1 MAPTN
6 RLSPIPQPPTKP
18 VVGNMLSLD
27 PTAPVQNL
35 ARLAR
40 ELGPIFWLDMMGA
53 PVVFVAGH
61 DLVDELSDEKRFD
74 KAVRGPLRRVRAI
87 GGDGLFTADTDE
99 PNWSKAH
106 NILLQ
111 PFGNRAMQSYHPSM
125 VDIAEQ
131 LVKKW
136 ERLNADEEIDV
147 VHDMTALTLD
157 TIGLCGF
164 DYRFNSFY
172 RRDYHPFVASLVRSL
187 ETIMMIRGLP
197 LENLWMQKR
206 RRDMASDVEF
216 MNRMVDE
223 IVAERRKN
231 ATAADDKKDM
241 LAAMMTGVDRA
252 TGTQLD
258 DVNIRYQINTFL
270 IAGHETTSGLLSCT
284 IYALLKHPEVLKKAY
299 EEVDRVLGPDINA
312 RPTYQQVTQL
322 TYITQVLKEA
332 LRMWPPAPAYGISP
346 LKDETIGGKYKLRK
360 NTFVTV
366 LVLALHRDPSVWGP
380 NPDAF
385 NPENFSREAEAA
397 RPVNAWKPFGNGQ
410 RACIGRG
417 FAMHEAALAIGMI
430 LQRFKLIDVHRYQ
443 MHLKE
448 TLTIKPEGFKI
459 KVRPR
464 TDQERGSFTGAAT
477 ATPAANPAAPRARTR
492 PGHNTPL
499 LVLYGSNLGTAEEL
513 ATRVADLAEINGFA
527 TTLAPLDDHVG
538 KLPTQGGVLIFCA
551 SYNGAAPDNATQF
564 VQWLGSELPRDA
576 FANLRYAVF
585 GCGNSDWAAT
595 YQSIPRFI
603 DEQLAAH
610 GGKSVYARGEGDARS
625 DLDGQFEQWFAKA
638 APEAVKEFGVD
649 TGLSRNAE
657 DEPLYSIEPL
667 APSVT
672 NTVVALGGAAPM
684 QLLANTELQ
693 NKTGPYASERSTRHI
708 EVQLPPGALYR
719 VGDHLSVVPR
729 NDPALVDS
737 VARRFG
743 FLPSDQIRL
752 QVADGRRAQLPVG
765 EAVSVGRLL
774 TDFVELQQV
783 ATRKQIQILS
793 EHTRCPVTKPKLL
806 AFVGEDAASGERY
819 RSDILGKRKSVFDLL
834 EEHPACELPL
844 HVYLE
849 MLSLLAPRYYSISSS
864 PSVDASRCSVT
875 VAVVDAPAASGR
887 GIYKGICSN
896 YLAGRRAGE
905 TIYATLRETK
915 AGFRLPADPTVPVIM
930 IGPGTGLAPFR
941 GFLQER
947 AALKARGAALG
958 PAMLF
963 FGCRHPEQDY
973 LYADELKGFA
983 ADGITEL
990 RTGFSRGEGP
1000 KTYVQNLI
1008 AAEKDRVW
1016 ALIEQGAIIYV
1027 CGDGGKMEPDVKATL
1042 VAIYRERRAADAA
1055 SRPALDR
1062 RPRRQKSLR
1071 TRRLGGRVETFQC
1084 RRRLV
1089 RDCAQER

>member
-1 MAPTN
+1 MASSN
-6 RLSPIPQPPTKP
+6 RLSPIPHPPTKP

-27 PTAPVQNL
+27 STAPVQNL
-35 ARLAR
+35 TRLAK

-53 PVVFVAGH
+53 PLVIVSGH
-61 DLVDELSDEKRFD
+61 DLVHELSDEKRFD

-87 GGDGLFTADTDE
+87 AGDGLFTADTSE

-172 RRDYHPFVASLVRSL
+172 RRDYHPFVESLVRSL

-206 RRDMASDVEF
+206 RRDLAGDVAF
-216 MNRMVDE
+216 MNKMVDE
-223 IVAERRKN
+223 IVAERRRN
-231 ATAADDKKDM
+231 SDGASDKKDM
-241 LAAMMTGVDRA
+241 LGAMMSGVDRS
-252 TGTQLD
+252 TGEQLD

-284 IYALLKHPEVLKKAY
+284 LYALLKHPEVLRKAY
-299 EEVDRVLGPDINA
+299 EEVDRVLGPDMA
-312 RPTYQQVTQL
+312 VKPTYQQVTQL
-322 TYITQVLKEA
+322 TYITQILKES
-332 LRMWPPAPAYGISP
+332 LRLWPPAPAYGISP
-346 LKDETIGGKYKLRK
+346 LQDETIGGQYRLKK

-385 NPENFSREAEAA
+385 DPENFSREAEAA

-430 LQRFKLIDVHRYQ
+430 LQRFRLIDVNRYQ

-448 TLTIKPEGFKI
+448 TLTIKPDGFRI
-459 KVRPR
+459 KVRAR
-464 TDQERGSFTGAAT
+464 GEQERGTHAGPAAAAAGAA
-477 ATPAANPAAPRARTR
+477 PGPRARTR

-513 ATRVADLAEINGFA
+513 ATRVADLAEVNGFA
-527 TTLAPLDDHVG
+527 TRLAPLDDFVG
-538 KLPTQGGVLIFCA
+538 KLPEQGGVLIFCA
-551 SYNGAAPDNATQF
+551 SYNGAPPDNATQF
-564 VQWLGSELPRDA
+564 VKWLRGDLPKDA
-576 FANLRYAVF
+576 FSKLRYAVF

-595 YQSIPRFI
+595 YQSVPRLI
-603 DEQLAAH
+603 DEQLADH
-610 GGKSVYARGEGDARS
+610 GGRSVTARGEGDARG
-625 DLDGQFEQWFAKA
+625 DLDGEFESWFAKL
-638 APEAVKEFGVD
+638 APLATREFGIESSF
-649 TGLSRNAE
+649 SRSAE
-657 DEPLYSIEPL
+657 DEPLYRIEPV
-667 APSVT
+667 APSALNAVA
-672 NTVVALGGAAPM
+672 ALGGAAPM
-684 QLLANTELQ
+684 KVLASAELQ
-693 NKTGPYASERSTRHI
+693 NKGGAHPSDRSTRHI
-708 EVQLPPGALYR
+708 EVQLPPGVSYR

-743 FLPSDQIRL
+743 FLPADVIRL
-752 QVADGRRAQLPVG
+752 QVAEGRRAQLPAG
-765 EAVSVGRLL
+765 EPVSVGRLL

-783 ATRKQIQILS
+783 ATRKQIQIMS
-793 EHTRCPVTKPKLL
+793 EHTRCPVTKPKLAAYL
-806 AFVGEDAASGERY
+806 GDDAVSAERY
-819 RSDILGKRKSVFDLL
+819 RADILGRRQSVFDLL
-834 EEHPACELPL
+834 EEYPACELPF
-844 HVYLE
+844 HAYLE

-864 PSVDASRCSVT
+864 PSLDSARCSVT
-875 VAVVDAPAASGR
+875 VGVVEGPANSGR
-887 GIYKGICSN
+887 GIYRGVCSN
-896 YLAGRRAGE
+896 YLASRRVGE
-905 TIYATLRETK
+905 TVQATVRETK
-915 AGFRLPADPTVPVIM
+915 AGFRLPDDPSVRVIM

-947 AALKARGAALG
+947 AAQKAKGASLG

-963 FGCRHPEQDY
+963 FGCRHPDQDFI
-973 LYADELKGFA
+973 YADELKAFET
-983 ADGITEL
+983 DGIVEL
-990 RTGFSRGEGP
+990 HTAFSRSEGP
-1000 KTYVQNLI
+1000 KTYVQDLVT
-1008 AAEKDRVW
+1008 AQKDRVW
-1016 ALIEQGAIIYV
+1016 SLIEQGAIVYV
-1027 CGDGGKMEPDVKATL
+1027 CGDGGKMEPDAKAAL
-1042 VAIYRERRAADAA
+1042 VAIYRERSGADADAA
-1055 SRPALDR
+1055 QRWIDDLGAKNRYVLDVWA
-1062 RPRRQKSLR
+1062 
-1071 TRRLGGRVETFQC
+1071 GG
-1084 RRRLV
+1084 
-1089 RDCAQER
+1089 

>member
-1 MAPTN
+1 MAPKN
-6 RLSPIPQPPTKP
+6 RLSPIPHPPTKP

-27 PTAPVQNL
+27 STAPVQNL
-35 ARLAR
+35 ARLAK

-53 PVVFVAGH
+53 PIVIVSGH

-87 GGDGLFTADTDE
+87 AGDGLFTADTTE
-99 PNWSKAH
+99 PNWNKAH
-106 NILLQ
+106 NILMQ

-136 ERLNADEEIDV
+136 ERLNADDEIDV

-172 RRDYHPFVASLVRSL
+172 RRDYHPFVESLVRSL

-197 LENLWMQKR
+197 MENLWMQKR
-206 RRDMASDVEF
+206 RRDLAGDVEF
-216 MNRMVDE
+216 MNKMVDE
-223 IVAERRKN
+223 IVAERRRS
-231 ATAADDKKDM
+231 AAAADDKKDM

-284 IYALLKHPEVLKKAY
+284 VYALLKHPEVLKRAY
-299 EEVDRVLGPDINA
+299 EEVDRVLGPDIDA
-312 RPTYQQVTQL
+312 KPTYQQVTEL
-322 TYITQVLKEA
+322 TYITQILKEA

-346 LKDETIGGKYKLRK
+346 LNDEMIGGKYKLKK
-360 NTFVTV
+360 NTFITV

-380 NPDAF
+380 NPDVF

-430 LQRFKLIDVHRYQ
+430 LQRFKLMDVHRYQ

-464 TDQERGSFTGAAT
+464 EDRERGAF
-477 ATPAANPAAPRARTR
+477 ARTVAPSAVTKAKPPAPLTR
-492 PGHNTPL
+492 PMHNTPM

-513 ATRVADLAEINGFA
+513 ATRMADLAEVNGFKA
-527 TTLAPLDDHVG
+527 TLGPLDDYVG
-538 KLPTQGGVLIFCA
+538 KLPEEGGVLIICA

-564 VQWLGSELPRDA
+564 VKWLGSDLPKDA
-576 FANLRYAVF
+576 FARVRYAVF

-595 YQSIPRFI
+595 YQSVPRFI
-603 DEQLAAH
+603 DEQLTARGARA
-610 GGKSVYARGEGDARS
+610 VYQRGEGDARG
-625 DLDGQFEQWFAKA
+625 DLDGQFQKWFPA
-638 APEAVKEFGVD
+638 AAQVATKEFGID
-649 TGLSRNAE
+649 WNFTRTAE
-657 DEPLYSIEPL
+657 DEPLYAIEPV
-667 APSVT
+667 AAAAV
-672 NTVVALGGAAPM
+672 NTVVTQGGAVPM
-684 QLLANTELQ
+684 KVLANGELQ
-693 NKTGPYASERSTRHI
+693 NKAGAHPSERSTRHI
-708 EVQLPPGALYR
+708 EVQLPAGAVYR

-729 NDPALVDS
+729 NDPTLVDA

-743 FLPSDQIRL
+743 FQPADQIRL
-752 QVADGRRAQLPVG
+752 QVAEGRRAQLPVG
-765 EAVSVGRLL
+765 DAVSVGRLL
-774 TDFVELQQV
+774 TEFVELQQV
-783 ATRKQIQILS
+783 ATRKQIQIMA
-793 EHTRCPVTKPKLL
+793 EQTRCPVTKPKLTAL
-806 AFVGEDAASGERY
+806 TEDNDASVERY
-819 RSDILGKRKSVFDLL
+819 RSEVFDKRKSVFDLL
-834 EEHPACELPL
+834 EEFPACELPFHL
-844 HVYLE
+844 YLE

-864 PSVDASRCSVT
+864 PSVDPTRCSVT
-875 VAVVDAPAASGR
+875 VGVVEAPASSGR
-887 GIYKGICSN
+887 GIYKGVCSN
-896 YLAGRRAGE
+896 FLARRRAGD
-905 TIYATLRETK
+905 IIQATLRETK
-915 AGFRLPADPTVPVIM
+915 AGFRLPADPGVPIIM

-947 AALKARGAALG
+947 AALKAKGAALG
-958 PAMLF
+958 PALLF

-973 LYADELKGFA
+973 LYAE
-983 ADGITEL
+983 EL
-990 RTGFSRGEGP
+990 RGYAASGIVELHTAFSRGDGP

-1016 ALIEQGAIIYV
+1016 TLIGQGAIVYV
-1027 CGDGGKMEPDVKATL
+1027 CGDGSKMEPDVKAALT
-1042 VAIYRERRAADAA
+1042 AIFRENSGADIEAAARWIDDLGAK
-1055 SRPALDR
+1055 SRYVLDVWA
-1062 RPRRQKSLR
+1062 
-1071 TRRLGGRVETFQC
+1071 GG
-1084 RRRLV
+1084 
-1089 RDCAQER
+1089 

>member
-1 MAPTN
+1 MASTN
-6 RLSPIPQPPTKP
+6 RLAPIPHPPTKP

-27 PTAPVQNL
+27 SNAPVQNL
-35 ARLAR
+35 VRLTK

-53 PVVFVAGH
+53 PLVIVAGH

-74 KAVRGPLRRVRAI
+74 KAVRGALRRVRALA
-87 GGDGLFTADTDE
+87 GDALFTADTSE

-125 VDIAEQ
+125 VDIADQ

-136 ERLNADEEIDV
+136 ERLNGDEEIDV

-172 RRDYHPFVASLVRSL
+172 RRDYHPFVESLVRSL

-206 RRDMASDVEF
+206 RRDLAGDIAF
-216 MNRMVDE
+216 MNKMVDE

-231 ATAADDKKDM
+231 AEAAEGKKDM
-241 LAAMMTGVDRA
+241 LGAMMTGVDRA
-252 TGTQLD
+252 TGEQLD

-284 IYALLKHPEVLKKAY
+284 LYALLKHPDVLKKAY
-299 EEVDRVLGPDINA
+299 EEVDRVLGPDIDA

-322 TYITQVLKEA
+322 TYITQILKEA
-332 LRMWPPAPAYGISP
+332 LRLWPPAPAYGISP
-346 LKDETIGGKYKLRK
+346 LQDETIGGKYKLK
-360 NTFVTV
+360 KGTFVTV

-385 NPENFSREAEAA
+385 DPENFSREAEAA

-430 LQRFKLIDVHRYQ
+430 LQRFKLIDHERYQ
-443 MHLKE
+443 MVLKE
-448 TLTIKPEGFKI
+448 TLTIKPDGFKI
-459 KVRPR
+459 KVRHR
-464 TDQERGSFTGAAT
+464 TDKDRGAYAGRTTTTAAVST
-477 ATPAANPAAPRARTR
+477 AAAPRARTR

-513 ATRVADLAEINGFA
+513 ATRVADLAEVNGFA
-527 TTLAPLDDHVG
+527 TKLAALDDYVG
-538 KLPTQGGVLIFCA
+538 KLPEQGGVLIFCA

-564 VQWLGSELPRDA
+564 VKWLGSGLPKDA
-576 FANLRYAVF
+576 FAKVRYAVF

-595 YQSIPRFI
+595 YQSIPRMI

-610 GGKSVYARGEGDARS
+610 GARSVFARGEGDARS
-625 DLDGQFEQWFAKA
+625 DLDGQFEKWFAKA
-638 APEAVKEFGVD
+638 APSAMKEFGVD
-649 TGLSRNAE
+649 SSFSRSAD
-657 DEPLYSIEPL
+657 DEPLYSIEPV
-667 APSVT
+667 APSAV
-672 NTVVALGGAAPM
+672 NAVVALGGVSPM
-684 QLLANTELQ
+684 KVLVNAELQ
-693 NKTGPYASERSTRHI
+693 NKTGANTSERSTRHI
-708 EVQLPPGALYR
+708 EVQLPADITYR

-743 FLPSDQIRL
+743 FLPGDQIRL
-752 QVADGRRAQLPVG
+752 QVAEGRRAQLPVG
-765 EAVSVGRLL
+765 DTVSVGRLL
-774 TDFVELQQV
+774 SEFVELQQV
-783 ATRKQIQILS
+783 ATRKQIQIMS
-793 EHTRCPVTKPKLL
+793 EHTRCPMTKPKLL
-806 AFVGEDAASGERY
+806 AYVGEDAAAAEHY
-819 RSDILGKRKSVFDLL
+819 RADILVKRKSVFDLL
-834 EEHPACELPL
+834 DEHPACELPF
-844 HVYLE
+844 HAYLE

-864 PSVDASRCSVT
+864 PSGDPQRCSVT
-875 VAVVDAPAASGR
+875 VGVVEGPASSGR
-887 GIYKGICSN
+887 GVYRGICSN

-905 TIYATLRETK
+905 VIRATVRETK
-915 AGFRLPADPTVPVIM
+915 AGFRLPDDPSVPIIM
-930 IGPGTGLAPFR
+930 VGPGTGLAPFR

-947 AALKARGAALG
+947 AARKAGGASLG

-963 FGCRHPEQDY
+963 FGCRHPEQDF
-973 LYADELKGFA
+973 LYADELKAFEAG
-983 ADGITEL
+983 GITEL
-990 RTGFSRGEGP
+990 HTAFSRDAGP
-1000 KTYVQNLI
+1000 KTYVQNLVAGQKERI
-1008 AAEKDRVW
+1008 W
-1016 ALIEQGAIIYV
+1016 SLIEQGAIVYV
-1027 CGDGGKMEPDVKATL
+1027 CGDGGKMEPDVKAAL
-1042 VAIYRERRAADAA
+1042 VAIYRERKGADADAGARWIDDLGA
-1055 SRPALDR
+1055 SNRYVLDVWA
-1062 RPRRQKSLR
+1062 
-1071 TRRLGGRVETFQC
+1071 GG
-1084 RRRLV
+1084 
-1089 RDCAQER
+1089 

>member
-1 MAPTN
+1 MASTN

-27 PTAPVQNL
+27 STAPVQNL

-53 PVVFVAGH
+53 PLVIVSGH
-61 DLVDELSDEKRFD
+61 DLVNELSDEKRFD
-74 KAVRGPLRRVRAI
+74 KTVRGPLRRVRAI
-87 GGDGLFTADTDE
+87 GGDGLFTADTTE

-172 RRDYHPFVASLVRSL
+172 RRDYHPFVESLVRSL

-206 RRDMASDVEF
+206 RRDLAADVAF
-216 MNRMVDE
+216 MNKMVDE

-231 ATAADDKKDM
+231 ADAASDKKDM
-241 LAAMMTGVDRA
+241 LAAMMTGVDRSS
-252 TGTQLD
+252 GEQLD

-284 IYALLKHPEVLKKAY
+284 LYALLKHPDVLRKAY

-332 LRMWPPAPAYGISP
+332 LRLWPPAPAYGIAP
-346 LKDETIGGKYKLRK
+346 LKDETLGGKFKLKK
-360 NTFVTV
+360 NTFITV

-430 LQRFKLIDVHRYQ
+430 LQRFKLVDINRYQ

-448 TLTIKPEGFKI
+448 TLTIKPDGFKI
-459 KVRPR
+459 KVRAR
-464 TDQERGSFTGAAT
+464 NEKERGAYTGAA
-477 ATPAANPAAPRARTR
+477 AAAVPVAAAARARTR

-513 ATRVADLAEINGFA
+513 ATRVADLAEVNGFA
-527 TTLAPLDDHVG
+527 TKLAALDDYAG
-538 KLPTQGGVLIFCA
+538 KLPEQGGVLIFCA
-551 SYNGAAPDNATQF
+551 SYNGAPPDNATQF
-564 VQWLGSELPRDA
+564 VNWLRGDLPGDA
-576 FANLRYAVF
+576 FAKLRYAVF

-595 YQSIPRFI
+595 YQSIPRLI
-603 DEQLAAH
+603 DERLAAH
-610 GGKSVYARGEGDARS
+610 GARAVYVRGEGDARS
-625 DLDGQFEQWFAKA
+625 DLDGEFESWLAKL
-638 APEAVKEFGVD
+638 APLATREFGID
-649 TGLSRNAE
+649 SSFSRSAE
-657 DEPLYSIEPL
+657 DEPLYRIEPV
-667 APSVT
+667 APSAAGA
-672 NTVVALGGAAPM
+672 VVALGGASPVKI
-684 QLLANTELQ
+684 LVNRELQ
-693 NKTGPYASERSTRHI
+693 NKTGANVSARSTRHI
-708 EVQLPPGALYR
+708 EVQLPPDITYR

-729 NDPALVDS
+729 NDPALVDA

-743 FLPSDQIRL
+743 FLPADQIRL
-752 QVADGRRAQLPVG
+752 QVAEGRRAQLPVG
-765 EAVSVGRLL
+765 DTVSVGRLL

-783 ATRKQIQILS
+783 ATRKQIQIMS
-793 EHTRCPVTKPKLL
+793 EHTRCPVTKPKLVAYL
-806 AFVGEDAASGERY
+806 GDDAVSSERY
-819 RSDILGKRKSVFDLL
+819 RSEILGKRKSVFDLL
-834 EEHPACELPL
+834 EEHPACELPF
-844 HVYLE
+844 HAYLE

-864 PSVDASRCSVT
+864 PSPDPSRCSVT
-875 VAVVDAPAASGR
+875 VAVVEGPASSGR
-887 GIYKGICSN
+887 GVYRGICSN
-896 YLAGRRAGE
+896 YLAGRRESE
-905 TIYATLRETK
+905 TVFATVRETK
-915 AGFRLPADPTVPVIM
+915 AGFRLPDDTAVPIIM

-941 GFLQER
+941 GFLQQR
-947 AALKARGAALG
+947 AALKAGGATLG

-963 FGCRHPEQDY
+963 FGCRHPDQDF
-973 LYADELKGFA
+973 LYADELKAFEA
-983 ADGITEL
+983 SGITEL
-990 RTGFSRGEGP
+990 HTAFSRAEGP
-1000 KTYVQNLI
+1000 KTYVQHLV
-1008 AAEKDRVW
+1008 AAQKDRVW
-1016 ALIEQGAIIYV
+1016 SLIEQGAIIYV
-1027 CGDGGKMEPDVKATL
+1027 CGDGGKMEPDVKAAL
-1042 VAIYRERRAADAA
+1042 VAIYRERSGGDAGA
-1055 SRPALDR
+1055 GQRWIDDLGAKNRYVLDVWA
-1062 RPRRQKSLR
+1062 
-1071 TRRLGGRVETFQC
+1071 GG
-1084 RRRLV
+1084 
-1089 RDCAQER
+1089 